1 MLHHRGRSTLLIATT
16 TLIIIVIAVVS
27 SAANTSVVDAI
38 HNHHRH
44 PMIAFST
51 ATSSSAA
58 ASVGLR
64 QLFDNTIICR
74 RNRFSVNKT
83 LRMMSSSSQQQ
94 QQQQQHDDGGGEANN
109 SLSQQLATRL
119 IHGKTNN
126 SRSMKASI
134 AIAGGGSSAIS
145 SIASTTGASSL
156 LLEGIVTYDRLSF
169 AEFVSANLNDDNI
182 ICDNDSDNDN
192 NKSSSSSNDQD
203 NKNKSSSSSSSFSFC
218 SAQAAILLSQSALS
232 RGIQL
237 SPNFHDRSL
246 YCVGVGC
253 ASVLYGGRLE
263 DDGTDDGDGGRVR
276 TSKAYI
282 AISSLREGTIVTEIK
297 LEDDSNNNDGAKN
310 KNKRSRAEEETVLSN
325 LILSSMIKYKEQL
338 KEDNDDYQS
347 IIKQILDREGDGITS
362 SKLHNNAMM
371 PSRLPAEGARQ
382 IIEGNANIASI
393 LPVTDTTDKED
404 NSSTSSSSSS
414 SSFHME
420 TTLYDKQIPFP
431 NDILI
436 VPGSY
441 NPPHH
446 GHIGLANAAVLALRR
461 LRQIEEKD
469 GSRYSSLESFA
480 SNASSSSSSS
490 LAILKNVWDTVDQH
504 TDNTYDPT
512 VLFEMSVTNADKPPL
527 DPSEVERR
535 INFFSLLPVESM
547 PNDWGVILTNA
558 PLFSQ
563 KTSLLEQVMNNNAS
577 SSSSGRR
584 MTFVLGTDTFVRI
597 INPKYYNNSIDNMI
611 DALVE
616 MKEKGVHFIVGGR
629 LEQQQQQSS
638 MGDDGSIME
647 KKMMKFINGEE
658 EVKSL
663 PLHVREMFTLLSEE
677 EFRLDVSST
686 EIRKQ
691 MQT

>member
-1 MLHHRGRSTLLIATT
+1 MLHHRGHSTLLIITATA
-16 TLIIIVIAVVS
+16 LIIIIVITVSGAV
-27 SAANTSVVDAI
+27 NTSVVDAI
-38 HNHHRH
+38 HHRH

-51 ATSSSAA
+51 ATSSSVAA
-58 ASVGLR
+58 GGGLR
-64 QLFDNTIICR
+64 QLLDSTIIR
-74 RNRFSVNKT
+74 RRKRLPMMNNK
-83 LRMMSSSSQQQ
+83 LKMMSSSSQQQ
-94 QQQQQHDDGGGEANN
+94 QQHDDDGDEANN
-109 SLSQQLATRL
+109 SLSQQLAARL
-119 IHGKTNN
+119 IHGKSNN
-126 SRSMKASI
+126 SRSMKACI

-145 SIASTTGASSL
+145 SIASTSGASSL

-169 AEFVSANLNDDNI
+169 AKFVSANLNADVDNTDGVFDYNI
-182 ICDNDSDNDN
+182 GDSDKN
-192 NKSSSSSNDQD
+192 NKISSGGSGSSSSNDHD
-203 NKNKSSSSSSSFSFC
+203 NNKSSSFSFC

-232 RGIQL
+232 RGVQL

-253 ASVLYGGRLE
+253 ASVLYGGSSHRLDE
-263 DDGTDDGDGGRVR
+263 GTDDGGGGDRIR

-282 AISSLREGTIVTEIK
+282 AISSLREGTIVTEVK
-297 LEDDSNNNDGAKN
+297 LEDDSNNNNNKANFNNDDDGAKK

-338 KEDNDDYQS
+338 KEDDGDYPS
-347 IIKQILDREGDGITS
+347 IIQQILDREGDEITTLSS
-362 SKLHNNAMM
+362 SKLCNNDAMM
-371 PSRLPAEGARQ
+371 SSSCLPAEGARQ
-382 IIEGNANIASI
+382 IIEGNANIVSI
-393 LPVTDTTDKED
+393 LPVTDTADKKD
-404 NSSTSSSSSS
+404 SSTS

-461 LRQIEEKD
+461 FRQIEEKD
-469 GSRYSSLESFA
+469 NSRYSSLESFA
-480 SNASSSSSSS
+480 SNTSSSSSSSS

-535 INFFSLLPVESM
+535 INFFSLLPVDSM

-563 KTSLLEQVMNNNAS
+563 KTSLLEQVMNNNNNNNAS
-577 SSSSGRR
+577 SSSSSSGGRR

-597 INPKYYNNSIDNMI
+597 INPKSTITVLSI
-611 DALVE
+611 
-616 MKEKGVHFIVGGR
+616 
-629 LEQQQQQSS
+629 
-638 MGDDGSIME
+638 
-647 KKMMKFINGEE
+647 
-658 EVKSL
+658 
-663 PLHVREMFTLLSEE
+663 
-677 EFRLDVSST
+677 
-686 EIRKQ
+686 
-691 MQT
+691 

>member
-1 MLHHRGRSTLLIATT
+1 MM
-16 TLIIIVIAVVS
+16 
-27 SAANTSVVDAI
+27 N
-38 HNHHRH
+38 N
-44 PMIAFST
+44 
-51 ATSSSAA
+51 
-58 ASVGLR
+58 
-64 QLFDNTIICR
+64 
-74 RNRFSVNKT
+74 T

-94 QQQQQHDDGGGEANN
+94 HDGGDAANN

-145 SIASTTGASSL
+145 AIASTSGASSL

-169 AEFVSANLNDDNI
+169 AEFVSSNLNVDVDNV
-182 ICDNDSDNDN
+182 DGGVFSDKN
-192 NKSSSSSNDQD
+192 NKSSSGSSSNNNDHDD
-203 NKNKSSSSSSSFSFC
+203 NNNKSSSSSSFSFC

-282 AISSLREGTIVTEIK
+282 AISSLREGTNVTEVK
-297 LEDDSNNNDGAKN
+297 LEDDSNNNADDGDKN

-404 NSSTSSSSSS
+404 NSSTSS

-535 INFFSLLPVESM
+535 INFFSLLPVDSM

-563 KTSLLEQVMNNNAS
+563 KTSLLEQVMNNNNNNNAS